1 VGEPGR
7 EPGRCPFDKIVGKN
21 KRLDA
26 GMQRFVQ
33 SIFNGA
39 FALLRGPL
47 FVSIL
52 IAIVISVIRQQPRQ
66 LAPVR
71 PRERGLLRR

>member
-1 VGEPGR
+1 
-7 EPGRCPFDKIVGKN
+7 
-21 KRLDA
+21 
-26 GMQRFVQ
+26 MQRFVQ